1 MRNLPIALFKNSRLD
16 MVETELADAVRRL
29 AVVFARRGVRHA
41 LIGGLAVGLLA
52 RPRSTK
58 DADFILQVPAL
69 TFPGL
74 LEDLV
79 AEGFE
84 IDVVETIRRWSTD
97 RMAVFYRGNVRID
110 WLQPV
115 LPLYAN
121 VMDGAEPK
129 PWLDSQLM
137 VATPEGL
144 ILTKLLSFR
153 LQDQAD
159 IAAVLAANRDSI
171 DIDLIRKEWSPYAAT
186 EPERTSWLE
195 SEIARIVRVK

>member
-1 MRNLPIALFKNSRLD
+1 
-16 MVETELADAVRRL
+16 MVETELSEAVRRL
-29 AVVFARRGVRHA
+29 ASVFARRGVRHA

-69 TFPGL
+69 AFPGL

-79 AEGFE
+79 AEGFD
-84 IDVVETIRRWSTD
+84 IDVMVTVRRWTTD

-115 LPLYAN
+115 LPLYAH
-121 VMDGAEPK
+121 VLDSAQPK
-129 PWLDSQLM
+129 PWLDSQLR

-159 IAAVLAANRDSI
+159 IVAVFAANRDSI
-171 DIDLIRKEWSPYAAT
+171 DVDLIRQEWSPYAAT
-186 EPERTSWLE
+186 ESERTKWLE
-195 SEIARIVRVK
+195 AEIARIVPAK